1 MAKLVA
7 IGDSLAQGF
16 QSGAILKTE
25 LSFPT
30 MIARS
35 FGLSVGSSVADDF
48 KIPSYDGNGLPINI
62 EALLLFMSAE
72 LGAEISLDEWIF
84 RFPVLL
90 GEFLNDTEELYE
102 RGIGSIPSSFNGQ
115 FHNLSIWGFRV
126 LDTFTVHS
134 DYCDRIIKT
143 KEGLIE
149 NDFLGVPSAAM
160 YRTACQVLN
169 PANEKQKGQWT
180 QIDNLQAI
188 HDTEGG
194 VENLIV
200 WMGANDCLGTVGALE
215 IKPMLADFASIDPEE
230 RHKLNLTHPKIFKQ
244 DYADLVAK
252 IKEVISPATRVF
264 VGTIPYVT
272 IPPIA
277 TGIGELS
284 SSSKYFEYY
293 GRFFCTEDN
302 FNSSLNSHLTGAE
315 IQEIDR
321 IIDEFNQIIRNE
333 VALAGDNWHLV
344 DTGGILNS
352 LAVKR
357 NHSIN
362 APDRP
367 LKAYYISLGFLDHP
381 LLQLDP
387 IPSVLSLRTENG
399 IRTSGGLFSLDGMHP
414 STIGYGIV
422 AEAFLIE
429 MQKAG
434 VMDANSARLD
444 WSQIIAQDSLLQ
456 SPPVLWDDIVNS
468 SEKHSLLWDAIFR
481 VLS

>member
-16 QSGAILKTE
+16 QSGAILKTD
-25 LSFPT
+25 LSFPA

-48 KIPSYDGNGLPINI
+48 RIPSYNGNGLPINI
-62 EALLLFMSAE
+62 EALLLFMSAK
-72 LGAEISLDEWIF
+72 LGTEISLDEWILH
-84 RFPVLL
+84 FPTLL
-90 GEFLNDTEELYE
+90 GEFLDDTEYLYE
-102 RGIGSIPSSFNGQ
+102 RGQGSIPSSFNGQ

-126 LDTFTVHS
+126 LDTLTVHS
-134 DYCDRIIKT
+134 DYCDRIIETSGEIK
-143 KEGLIE
+143 
-149 NDFLGVPSAAM
+149 NNFLSVPSAAM
-160 YRTACQVLN
+160 YRTARQVLN
-169 PANEKQKGQWT
+169 PAHEQQKGQWT
-180 QIDNLQAI
+180 QLDNLQAI
-188 HDTEGG
+188 CDTEGG

-215 IKPMLADFASIDPEE
+215 IKQMSDNFASIDPEK
-230 RHKLNLTHPKIFKQ
+230 RHQLNLTHPKIFGQ
-244 DYADLVAK
+244 EYSALIAK
-252 IKEVISPATRVF
+252 IKKVISPTTRVF
-264 VGTIPYVT
+264 VATIPYVT

-277 TGIGELS
+277 TGIGKLS
-284 SSSKYFEYY
+284 SNSKYFEYY

-302 FNSSLNSHLTGAE
+302 FNHSSNSHLTGAE
-315 IQEIDR
+315 IQKIDR
-321 IIDEFNQIIRNE
+321 IIDEFNQIIRDE

-357 NHSIN
+357 NHSMD

-367 LKAYYISLGFLDHP
+367 LKAYYASLGFIDHP

-429 MQKAG
+429 MQKSG
-434 VMDANSARLD
+434 VPNADPTRLD
-444 WSQIIAQDSLLQ
+444 WSHIIAQDSLFQ
-456 SPPVLWDDIVNS
+456 SPPVLWNDIVNS
-468 SEKHSLLWDAIFR
+468 AEKHSILWDAIFK

>member
-16 QSGAILKTE
+16 QSGAISKTE
-25 LSFPT
+25 LSFPV

-35 FGLSVGSSVADDF
+35 LGLSAPADF
-48 KIPSYDGNGLPINI
+48 RIPSYEGNGLPINI
-62 EALLLFMSAE
+62 EALLLSMSAE
-72 LGAEISLDEWIF
+72 LGSEISLDEWIF
-84 RFPVLL
+84 RFPALL
-90 GEFLNDTEELYE
+90 AEFLNATEELYE
-102 RGIGSIPSSFNGQ
+102 RGQGSIPLSFNGQ
-115 FHNLSIWGFRV
+115 FHNLSVWGFRV
-126 LDTFTVHS
+126 LDSLTVHS
-134 DYCDRIIKT
+134 DYCDRIIEAS
-143 KEGLIE
+143 EGLIK

-160 YRTACQVLN
+160 YRTARRVLN
-169 PANEKQKGQWT
+169 PTNEQQKGQST

-188 HDTEGG
+188 HNTEGG

-200 WMGANDCLGTVGALE
+200 WIGANDCLGTVGSLE
-215 IKPMLADFASIDPEE
+215 LKPMLANFASLDSEE
-230 RHKLNLTHPKIFKQ
+230 RRKFNLTHPTIFKQ
-244 DYADLVAK
+244 DYGALVAK
-252 IKEVISPATRVF
+252 IKEVISPTTRVF
-264 VGTIPYVT
+264 IGTVPYVT

-277 TGIGELS
+277 TGIGKLS

-293 GRFFCTEDN
+293 GRFFCNENN
-302 FNSSLNSHLTGAE
+302 FNPSSNSRLTGAE
-315 IQEIDR
+315 IQKIDNT
-321 IIDEFNQIIRNE
+321 IDEFNQIIRNE

-357 NHSIN
+357 NHFTDN
-362 APDRP
+362 PDRP
-367 LKAYYISLGFLDHP
+367 LKAYYASLGFLNHP

-399 IRTSGGLFSLDGMHP
+399 IRTSGGLFSLDGIHP

-434 VMDANSARLD
+434 VAGANPTRLN

-468 SEKHSLLWDAIFR
+468 AEKYSALWDAIFK

>member
-16 QSGAILKTE
+16 QSGAILKTD

-35 FGLSVGSSVADDF
+35 FGLSAPADF
-48 KIPSYDGNGLPINI
+48 RIPSYEGNGLPINI
-62 EALLLFMSAE
+62 EALLLSMSAE

-84 RFPVLL
+84 RFPALL
-90 GEFLNDTEELYE
+90 GEFLNATEELYE
-102 RGIGSIPSSFNGQ
+102 RGQGSIPSSFNGQ
-115 FHNLSIWGFRV
+115 FHNLSVWGFRV
-126 LDTFTVHS
+126 LDTLTIHS
-134 DYCDRIIKT
+134 DYCDRIIET
-143 KEGLIE
+143 SEGWIE

-160 YRTACQVLN
+160 YRTARQVLN
-169 PANEKQKGQWT
+169 PANEQRKRQWT

-200 WMGANDCLGTVGALE
+200 WMGANDCLGTVGQLKIHE
-215 IKPMLADFASIDPEE
+215 MPADFASLDPEE
-230 RHKLNLTHPKIFKQ
+230 RHRLNLTHPKIFER
-244 DYADLVAK
+244 DYAALVAK
-252 IKEVISPATRVF
+252 IKGVISPVTHVF

-277 TGIGELS
+277 TGIGKLS
-284 SSSKYFEYY
+284 SNSKYFEYY
-293 GRFFCTEDN
+293 GRFFCTEAN
-302 FNSSLNSHLTGAE
+302 FNHSSNSHLTGAE
-315 IQEIDR
+315 IQKIDR
-321 IIDEFNQIIRNE
+321 IIDEFNQIIRDE
-333 VALAGDNWHLV
+333 VALAGDNWHIV

-357 NHSIN
+357 NHSTD

-367 LKAYYISLGFLDHP
+367 LKAYYASLGFIDHP

-422 AEAFLIE
+422 AEAFLTE

-434 VMDANSARLD
+434 VSDADPTRLD
-444 WSQIIAQDSLLQ
+444 WSQIITQDSLLQ
-456 SPPVLWDDIVNS
+456 SPPVLWDDIINNA
-468 SEKHSLLWDAIFR
+468 EKHSIIWDAIFK

>member
-16 QSGAILKTE
+16 QSGAISKTE
-25 LSFPT
+25 LSFPV

-35 FGLSVGSSVADDF
+35 LGLSIDCSVTADF
-48 KIPSYDGNGLPINI
+48 TIPSYEGNGLPINI
-62 EALLLFMSAE
+62 EALLLSMSAE
-72 LGAEISLDEWIF
+72 LGSEISLDEWVL
-84 RFPVLL
+84 RFPILL
-90 GEFLNDTEELYE
+90 AEFLNATEELYE
-102 RGIGSIPSSFNGQ
+102 RGQGSIPSSFNGQ
-115 FHNLSIWGFRV
+115 FHNLSVWGFRV
-126 LDTFTVHS
+126 LDTLTIHS
-134 DYCDRIIKT
+134 DYCDRIIEAS
-143 KEGLIE
+143 EGLIE
-149 NDFLGVPSAAM
+149 NDLLSVPSAAM
-160 YRTACQVLN
+160 YRTARQVLN
-169 PANEKQKGQWT
+169 PANEQHKGQWT
-180 QIDNLQAI
+180 QIDNLKAI
-188 HDTEGG
+188 RDTEGG

-200 WMGANDCLGTVGALE
+200 WIGANDCLGTVGKLE
-215 IKPMLADFASIDPEE
+215 MKPMFANFASIDPERRYE
-230 RHKLNLTHPKIFKQ
+230 FNLTHPKIFKQ
-244 DYADLVAK
+244 DYVALVAK
-252 IKEVISPATRVF
+252 IREVISPTTRVF
-264 VGTIPYVT
+264 IGTIPYVT

-277 TGIGELS
+277 TGIGKLS

-293 GRFFCTEDN
+293 GRFFCNEDN
-302 FNSSLNSHLTGAE
+302 FNHSSNSHLTGAE
-315 IQEIDR
+315 IQKIDNT
-321 IIDEFNQIIRNE
+321 IDEFNQTIRQE

-357 NHSIN
+357 NHFAN
-362 APDRP
+362 TPDRP
-367 LKAYYISLGFLDHP
+367 LKAYYASLGFIDHP

-434 VMDANSARLD
+434 VANANPARLD
-444 WSQIIAQDSLLQ
+444 WRQIIAQDSLLQ

-468 SEKHSLLWDAIFR
+468 AEKNSRLWDAIFKA
-481 VLS
+481 LI